1 MDGLLGFLLLLLLIL
16 VLYWVFFRQSPL
28 PLQPSGPDTPNS
40 TPVTAKRPRQP
51 PKAQPRKR
59 TPEEIAAEKERRERE
74 REEDRLDQIEE
85 RRRKMEEKRAEED
98 EAKRKSLEAAT
109 RRMEEEEERRRR
121 LAARDAADSTLGR
134 EFARY
139 IGAPVPSDIKRSMQ
153 AFLAGEFVGS
163 DRSPLAYVG
172 YRVGKTNGLLP
183 RDRERRMQVCFRI
196 DIPAEL
202 RRDYA
207 SWAGPG
213 SRTRLNAMRAH
224 IRMLATM
231 RKDRPGYEVAVAEW
245 ERDAEWLGTELG
257 DLADKFS
264 RHGVTW

>member
-16 VLYWVFFRQSPL
+16 VLYWMFFRQAPQPPARGRPVTASGKPVTVRR
-28 PLQPSGPDTPNS
+28 PLQPT
-40 TPVTAKRPRQP
+40 KI
-51 PKAQPRKR
+51 QPRSL
-59 TPEEIAAEKERRERE
+59 TPEEITAQKARRERE

-85 RRRKMEEKRAEED
+85 RRRKLREKRAEEE
-98 EAKRKSLEAAT
+98 EAKRKSLEEAT

-121 LAARDAADSTLGR
+121 LAAREAAASTVGR
-134 EFARY
+134 EFARF
-139 IGAPVPSDIKRSMQ
+139 IGAPVPNDIKRSMR

-172 YRVGKTNGLLP
+172 YRVGKTNGLP
-183 RDRERRMQVCFRI
+183 AWDRERRMQVCFRI
-196 DIPAEL
+196 DIPSEL

-207 SWAGPG
+207 AWAGPG

-224 IRMLATM
+224 IRMLAAM
-231 RKDRPGYEVAVAEW
+231 RKDRPGYDVAVDEW
-245 ERDAEWLGTELG
+245 ERDAEWLGSELG
-257 DLADKFS
+257 ALADKFS

>member
-16 VLYWVFFRQSPL
+16 VLYWVFFRQTPQPPERGRSVT
-28 PLQPSGPDTPNS
+28 PSGK
-40 TPVTAKRPRQP
+40 PVTAKRPRQSAKTP
-51 PKAQPRKR
+51 PGKLS
-59 TPEEIAAEKERRERE
+59 PEEIAAEKERREQE
-74 REEDRLDQIEE
+74 REEDRQDQIEE
-85 RRRKMEEKRAEED
+85 RRRKLEEKRAEEE
-98 EAKRKSLEAAT
+98 EAKRKSLEDAT

-121 LAARDAADSTLGR
+121 LAAREAADSMVGR
-134 EFARY
+134 EFTRY
-139 IGAPVPSDIKRSMQ
+139 IGAPVPNDIKQSMT
-153 AFLAGEFVGS
+153 AFLAGEFTGA

-172 YRVGKTNGLLP
+172 YRVGKTNGLP
-183 RDRERRMQVCFRI
+183 KWDRERRMQVCFRI
-196 DIPAEL
+196 DIPSEL

-224 IRMLATM
+224 IRMLAAM

-245 ERDAEWLGTELG
+245 ERDAGWLGSELG

>member
-16 VLYWVFFRQSPL
+16 VLYWVFFRQTP
-28 PLQPSGPDTPNS
+28 QPPQRGRH
-40 TPVTAKRPRQP
+40 VTASGAPTTTKRPRQP
-51 PKAQPRKR
+51 AKAPPRR
-59 TPEEIAAEKERRERE
+59 LTPEEIAAEKERRERE
-74 REEDRLDQIEE
+74 REEDRQDQIEE
-85 RRRKMEEKRAEED
+85 RRRKLEEKRAEEE
-98 EAKRKSLEAAT
+98 EAKRKSLEDAT
-109 RRMEEEEERRRR
+109 RRTEEEEERRRR
-121 LAARDAADSTLGR
+121 LAAREAADSMVGR

-139 IGAPVPSDIKRSMQ
+139 IGAPVPNDIKQSMT
-153 AFLAGEFVGS
+153 AFLAGEFTGA

-172 YRVGKTNGLLP
+172 YRVGKTNGLP
-183 RDRERRMQVCFRI
+183 KWDRERRMQVCFRI
-196 DIPAEL
+196 DIPSEL

-224 IRMLATM
+224 IRMLAAM
-231 RKDRPGYEVAVAEW
+231 RKDRPGYEVAVADW

-257 DLADKFS
+257 DMADKFS

>member
-1 MDGLLGFLLLLLLIL
+1 MDGWFGLLLLLLFIL
-16 VLYWVFFRQSPL
+16 VLYWVFLRRPPEPPQRRA
-28 PLQPSGPDTPNS
+28 G
-40 TPVTAKRPRQP
+40 TASRTRHTG
-51 PKAQPRKR
+51 KAPPRKL

-74 REEDRLDQIEE
+74 RVEDRLDQIEE
-85 RRRKMEEKRAEED
+85 RKRKLEEKHAGEE
-98 EAKRKSLEAAT
+98 EARRKSLEDAT
-109 RRMEEEEERRRR
+109 RRMQEEEERRRR
-121 LAARDAADSTLGR
+121 LAARDAADSTVGR
-134 EFARY
+134 EFARF
-139 IGAPVPSDIKRSMQ
+139 IGAPVPTDIKRSMR

-172 YRVGKTNGLLP
+172 YRVGKTNGLP
-183 RDRERRMQVCFRI
+183 AWDRERRMQVCFRI
-196 DIPAEL
+196 DIPTEL

-224 IRMLATM
+224 IRMLAAM

-245 ERDAEWLGTELG
+245 ERDAGWLGTELG
-257 DLADKFS
+257 ELADKFS